1 MQAKQGEYSTSPLL
15 YKLLLQRSK
24 GMTGLTNQP
33 EQVVNL
39 VSLSIWVETSSL
51 LCGSMAIGPG
61 VLRARGDVNA
71 CSGDDGSKSAHGKGV
86 VPNGELFPAPNDGPS
101 KMGLAEG

>member
-1 MQAKQGEYSTSPLL
+1 MQSKQVEYSTSPLL

-33 EQVVNL
+33 EQVVYL

-51 LCGSMAIGPG
+51 FCGGTAISPG
-61 VLRARGDVNA
+61 VLRAREDMNA
-71 CSGDDGSKSAHGKGV
+71 CSRYDRSESACCNDFFDV
-86 VPNGELFPAPNDGPS
+86 LFS
-101 KMGLAEG
+101 